1 MAMSREVLVVLP
13 HSLGRDEARRRVAEA
28 IERARSGLGQ
38 GIVNASA
45 HWPNADH
52 ADLSVGAMGQ
62 TVSAQ
67 IDVEDQQVRVRVM
80 LPWLLASLAG
90 KVSERIEQVGSVLR
104 IGHDAK
110 GTDPKG
116 TDPKGQGGPGKA

>member
-13 HSLGRDEARRRVAEA
+13 HSLGREEARRRVSDAM
-28 IERARSGLGQ
+28 ERARASLGQ

-45 HWPNADH
+45 QWPNPDR

-67 IDVEDQQVRVRVM
+67 IDVEDTQVRVRVL
-80 LPWLLASLAG
+80 LPWLLAGLAG
-90 KVSERIEQVGSVLR
+90 KVSERIEKAGATLQ
-104 IGHDAK
+104 IGH
-110 GTDPKG
+110 
-116 TDPKGQGGPGKA
+116 DPKGQGGSSKA